1 MNFSFDILSGSI
13 FRPFISMCLRSYYI
27 GTLKIANSFDERIF
41 LFKFFFH
48 KPNTSNKNQPY
59 SKPWI
64 SFLFSGMDK
73 MNWWLFRNE
82 SNALL
87 FQSNWI
93 RAQCTHILFA
103 LTLTPIDINTIETN
117 VFVWLVVIV
126 VVFVVSHNVVI
137 RCDVLFHSF
146 RWLALKLF
154 AFSNH
159 PRNWYE
165 VHTF

>member
-1 MNFSFDILSGSI
+1 MSPWIHTSVINMNFSFDILSGSI

-27 GTLKIANSFDERIF
+27 GTMKIANSFDERIF
-41 LFKFFFH
+41 LFNFFFH

-103 LTLTPIDINTIETN
+103 LTLTPIERNQCDRDKCICVAGCNCCCFRCITQCRHSLWCA
-117 VFVWLVVIV
+117 VPFVQMA
-126 VVFVVSHNVVI
+126 
-137 RCDVLFHSF
+137 C
-146 RWLALKLF
+146 A
-154 AFSNH
+154 
-159 PRNWYE
+159 
-165 VHTF
+165 